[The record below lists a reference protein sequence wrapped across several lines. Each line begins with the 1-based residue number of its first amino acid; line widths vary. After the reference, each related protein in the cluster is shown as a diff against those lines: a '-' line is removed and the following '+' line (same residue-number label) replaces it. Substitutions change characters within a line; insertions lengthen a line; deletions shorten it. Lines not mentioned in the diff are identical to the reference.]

1 MNLGA
6 ELEGSWALLLVWGVG
21 AVMSAVVAVAVTWL
35 VHRYA
40 ARRELSRLRRETD
53 AARKAL
59 QREKLEALVAAVEE
73 WVGAREGYVTRI
85 ASYGFRR
92 VPGRSPPLFER
103 TGGPSALD
111 RAAAIGELYFPE
123 LDADIEQL
131 QQAAHLH
138 TEYTNGELA
147 LLREHPDTWLRDHAV
162 GFTQRGAEA
171 SKALTQA
178 RARIARHARRLLTER
193 LLP

>member
-6 ELEGSWALLLVWGVG
+6 EFEGSWAVLMAWGLG
-21 AVMSAVVAVAVTWL
+21 AVVSAVVAIAVTWL
-35 VHRYA
+35 AHRYA
-40 ARRELSRLRRETD
+40 SRREASRTRREAD
-53 AARKAL
+53 GARKAL
-59 QREKLEALVAAVEE
+59 QREKLEALVASVDE

-92 VPGRSPPLFER
+92 VPGRSPPQFER

-111 RAAAIGELYFPE
+111 RAAAIAELYFPE
-123 LDADIEQL
+123 LDADIKQL
-131 QQAAHLH
+131 HQATLLH
-138 TEYTNGELA
+138 TEYTNGELV
-147 LLREHPDTWLRDHAV
+147 LLRDHPDTWLRDHAV

-178 RARIARHARRLLTER
+178 RARIARHARQLLIER